1 MAQAVTARSALLLVM
16 EILRAGL
23 LGDRDLQREYTA
35 VIAGGD
41 GLGVEAVAENQLA
54 AEHPAGPFRGK
65 HLRVVG

>member
-1 MAQAVTARSALLLVM
+1 M

-23 LGDRDLQREYTA
+23 LGDRDLREYTA